1 MQSTA
6 KQQCLYLLTETSGV
20 LIDGTLKSSIRLKK
34 QNRFVSVRYFYYMH
48 FALLVNKKNS
58 LPPKWRHIYCIGM
71 YPVRAAVGVN
81 QYQPHTPTSCAIA
94 DTDADSLMLCIRAYK
109 LIASIGFIPHTWQPH
124 NCRRVSIQN
133 DGF

>member
-34 QNRFVSVRYFYYMH
+34 QNRFVSVRYFYYRH

-71 YPVRAAVGVN
+71 YPVRAAVGVEEDHYITFQRITTN
-81 QYQPHTPTSCAIA
+81 GHFHNLHKYTLWFHHVTNTLS
-94 DTDADSLMLCIRAYK
+94 
-109 LIASIGFIPHTWQPH
+109 TWQASKAICH
-124 NCRRVSIQN
+124 IFLSNL
-133 DGF
+133 